1 MSVQE
6 MINTPGYYYS
16 LAYWLAAFIVTCTN
30 EKRIRG
36 TDAKAL
42 KPDGKRSWE
51 CVHMQQ
57 NLFAGFP
64 HLSYSSNPVF
74 AERFMR
80 EAIRWE
86 QSQKEGSERK

>member
-1 MSVQE
+1 MNSTTGTVP
-6 MINTPGYYYS
+6 N
-16 LAYWLAAFIVTCTN
+16 N
-30 EKRIRG
+30 G

-74 AERFMR
+74 AERFMW